1 MIVNVRKR
9 PFFTQRSTGNRS
21 FRFSSSI
28 MIATGFVINH
38 SRATDSRRQF
48 GFVKRQQTKE
58 AFCHLNLMTI
68 FFGYN

>member
-1 MIVNVRKR
+1 
-9 PFFTQRSTGNRS
+9 
-21 FRFSSSI
+21 